1 MENSKE
7 NSQQK
12 NATSMA
18 AFFNIT
24 NKKEKTSEIA
34 IDTTTPMFSQKAFY
48 FENNQI
54 YNGQLVLLDYIIY
67 FFPRDTD
74 LKKLRFNKQFFVIP
88 IFSIKK
94 IDHSDNFQEF
104 TIKTKDF
111 RTLKFKTCTFH
122 FYDTIK
128 AHFDMTFYDIFKTSS
143 TAFRAAECS
152 RIMCRQS

>member
-48 FENNQI
+48 FENNKI

-94 IDHSDNFQEF
+94 TGYIEV
-104 TIKTKDF
+104 I
-111 RTLKFKTCTFH
+111 L
-122 FYDTIK
+122 
-128 AHFDMTFYDIFKTSS
+128 
-143 TAFRAAECS
+143 
-152 RIMCRQS
+152 

>member
-48 FENNQI
+48 LENNKI

-94 IDHSDNFQEF
+94 I
-104 TIKTKDF
+104 
-111 RTLKFKTCTFH
+111 LPLTFLGN
-122 FYDTIK
+122 
-128 AHFDMTFYDIFKTSS
+128 S
-143 TAFRAAECS
+143 
-152 RIMCRQS
+152 